1 MLHAT
6 LSAPATSAPL
16 DLLHG
21 MQSLWGTVNR
31 RPAPRAPQA
40 AAVAD
45 PAAWSL
51 SPHSLTALW
60 RDVQDLPAH
69 EVDAG
74 LTLLLQ
80 RLCELLSADGV
91 RWQLLGSPR
100 PGKSMCVSERCLGEL
115 PDPQQPAPVNSW
127 EQAGHE
133 LATTLPVRPG
143 LRMHFMLVRAAG
155 QGAFSEGDRA
165 TLDLALTGMGR
176 WLNWLALSHGP
187 AASTDPLPPHQ
198 RKVLLLLLTGLSEK
212 QIASELNLST
222 NTAHQYVTALYRR
235 FKVRNRPSLTAQWLS
250 ASL

>member
-1 MLHAT
+1 MLQAT
-6 LSAPATSAPL
+6 LSAPATSAPI
-16 DLLHG
+16 DLLNG

-31 RPAPRAPQA
+31 RPPARAAQPAPI
-40 AAVAD
+40 AD
-45 PAAWSL
+45 PGVWSP
-51 SPHSLTALW
+51 SSFGLTKLW
-60 RDVQDLPAH
+60 REVQDLPAH

-100 PGKSMCVSERCLGEL
+100 PGKSMCVSERCVGQL
-115 PDPQQPAPVNSW
+115 PDPQQPPPGNSW

-133 LATTLPVRPG
+133 LAMTLPVRPG
-143 LRMHFMLVRAAG
+143 LRMHFMLARSAG
-155 QGAFSEGDRA
+155 QGAFTDADRA
-165 TLDLALTGMGR
+165 TLDLALTGMAR

-250 ASL
+250 ASM

>member
-6 LSAPATSAPL
+6 TNVPAAAAPV

-31 RPAPRAPQA
+31 RPLQRVPLSA
-40 AAVAD
+40 
-45 PAAWSL
+45 PAAQPDAWVPSTQN
-51 SPHSLTALW
+51 LTRLW
-60 RDVQDLPAH
+60 RDIQDRPAH

-74 LTLLLQ
+74 LDVLLQ
-80 RLCELLSADGV
+80 RLGELLSADGV
-91 RWQLLGSPR
+91 RWRLLGSPR
-100 PGKSMCVSERCLGEL
+100 PGKSMCVSERSFGVL
-115 PDPQQPAPVNSW
+115 PDEQQPAPRNSW
-127 EQAGHE
+127 EQAGQE
-133 LATTLPVRPG
+133 LALTLPVRPG
-143 LRMHFMLVRAAG
+143 LRMHFTLSRSAG
-155 QGAFSEGDRA
+155 GGAFSDADRS
-165 TLDLALTGMGR
+165 TLELALAGINR

-235 FKVRNRPSLTAQWLS
+235 FKVRNRPSLTAQWLGV
-250 ASL
+250 AA